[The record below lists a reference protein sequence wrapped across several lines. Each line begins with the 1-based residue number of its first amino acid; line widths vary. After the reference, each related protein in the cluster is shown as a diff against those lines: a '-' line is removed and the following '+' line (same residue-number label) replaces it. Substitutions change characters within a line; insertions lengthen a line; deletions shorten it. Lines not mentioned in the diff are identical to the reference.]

1 MVILLRRAEGRETF
15 YRLLEWDKG
24 QAASERLAAL
34 ILEQEGFRDIDPSHP
49 LGGKDGGKDMLCEFN
64 NFKWI
69 GAAYFPRGQQSFNEI
84 KKKYRHDLEGVYRN
98 EAKGIAFITNQ
109 ELSLMERKI
118 LEEMDKTVDVRIY
131 HLERIANILNTP
143 KMYGIR
149 LEYLEIEMTKEEQL
163 SYFSYVNEQG
173 ITRKIGRASCR
184 ERVYASILNQT
195 EQISVFDDT
204 EEVRTLKEVL
214 EAENMFLD
222 KIWFDRHLS
231 LEYRIEQG
239 IEDVNPE
246 IWKGAMESARKVI
259 EKYGEENLGPY
270 SDFEWG
276 MLNGKLSAL
285 RWVLGYEWD
294 MLDT

>member
-1 MVILLRRAEGRETF
+1 MRRAEGRETF

-64 NFKWI
+64 GFKWI
-69 GAAYFPRGQQSFNEI
+69 GAAYFPRGQQNFSAI
-84 KKKYRHDLEGVYRN
+84 KKKYRHDLEGAYRN
-98 EAKGIAFITNQ
+98 GAKGIAFITNQ
-109 ELSLMERKI
+109 ELSLMERKT
-118 LEEMDKTVDVRIY
+118 LEETDETLDVRIY
-131 HLERIANILNTP
+131 HLERIANILNMP

-163 SYFSYVNEQG
+163 AYFSYVNEQG
-173 ITRKIGRASCR
+173 ITRI
-184 ERVYASILNQT
+184 ERKLDDLCENIRNRS
-195 EQISVFDDT
+195 ERISVFDDI
-204 EEVRTLKEVL
+204 EGDEVRTLEDVL
-214 EAENMFLD
+214 EAENMFFD

-239 IEDVNPE
+239 MEDVNLE
-246 IWKGAMESARKVI
+246 IWQGAMESARKVI

-285 RWVLGYEWD
+285 RWVLGDEWD

>member
-1 MVILLRRAEGRETF
+1 MILLRRTEGRETF

-64 NFKWI
+64 SFKWI
-69 GAAYFPRGQQSFNEI
+69 GAVYFPRGQQSFNEI

-118 LEEMDKTVDVRIY
+118 LEEMDETVDVRIY
-131 HLERIANILNTP
+131 HLERIVNILNTP

-173 ITRKIGRASCR
+173 ITRIEQKLDDL
-184 ERVYASILNQT
+184 YANIRNQT
-195 EQISVFDDT
+195 EKISVFDDT
-204 EEVRTLKEVL
+204 EEEVRTLKEVL
-214 EAENMFLD
+214 EAENMFFD

-246 IWKGAMESARKVI
+246 IWKSAMEAARKVI

-285 RWVLGYEWD
+285 RWVLGCEWD

>member
-1 MVILLRRAEGRETF
+1 MRRAEGRETF

-64 NFKWI
+64 GFRWI
-69 GAAYFPRGQQSFNEI
+69 GAVYFPRGQQNFSAI
-84 KKKYRHDLEGVYRN
+84 KKKYRHDLEGAYRN
-98 EAKGIAFITNQ
+98 GAKGIAFITNQ
-109 ELSLMERKI
+109 ELSLMERKT
-118 LEEMDKTVDVRIY
+118 LEETDEAIDVRIY
-131 HLERIANILNTP
+131 HLERIANILNMP
-143 KMYGIR
+143 KMYGTR

-163 SYFSYVNEQG
+163 AYFSYVNEQG
-173 ITRKIGRASCR
+173 ITRI
-184 ERVYASILNQT
+184 ERKLDDLCENIRNRS
-195 EQISVFDDT
+195 ERISVFNDT
-204 EEVRTLKEVL
+204 EEDEVRTLEEVL
-214 EAENMFLD
+214 EAENMFFD

-239 IEDVNPE
+239 MEDVNPE
-246 IWKGAMESARKVI
+246 IWQGAMESARKVI

-285 RWVLGYEWD
+285 RWVLGDEWD

>member
-1 MVILLRRAEGRETF
+1 MRRAEGRETF

-24 QAASERLAAL
+24 QATSERLAAL

-69 GAAYFPRGQQSFNEI
+69 GAAYFPRSQQSFNEI

-173 ITRKIGRASCR
+173 ITRIEQKLDDLCANIR
-184 ERVYASILNQT
+184 NQT
-195 EQISVFDDT
+195 EKISVFDDT
-204 EEVRTLKEVL
+204 EEEVRTLKEVL
-214 EAENMFLD
+214 EAENMFFD

-246 IWKGAMESARKVI
+246 IWKGAMEAARKVI

-285 RWVLGYEWD
+285 RWVLGCEWD

>member
-1 MVILLRRAEGRETF
+1 MRRAEGRETF

-24 QAASERLAAL
+24 QAASEGLAAL

-64 NFKWI
+64 GYKWI
-69 GAAYFPRGQQSFNEI
+69 GAVYFPRWQQIFSAI
-84 KKKYRHDLEGVYRN
+84 KKKYRHDLEGAYRN
-98 EAKGIAFITNQ
+98 GAKGIAFITNQ
-109 ELSLMERKI
+109 ELSLMERKT
-118 LEEMDKTVDVRIY
+118 LEETDEALDVRIY
-131 HLERIANILNTP
+131 HLERIANILNMP

-163 SYFSYVNEQG
+163 AYFSYVNEQG
-173 ITRKIGRASCR
+173 ITRI
-184 ERVYASILNQT
+184 ERKLDDLCENIRNRS
-195 EQISVFDDT
+195 ERISVFNDT
-204 EEVRTLKEVL
+204 EEDEVRTLEEVL
-214 EAENMFLD
+214 EAENMFFD

-239 IEDVNPE
+239 MEDVNPE
-246 IWKGAMESARKVI
+246 IWQGAMESARKVI

-270 SDFEWG
+270 SDFKWG

-285 RWVLGYEWD
+285 RWVLGDEWD

>member
-1 MVILLRRAEGRETF
+1 MRRAEGRETF

-64 NFKWI
+64 GFKWI
-69 GAAYFPRGQQSFNEI
+69 GAVYFPRGQQSFSAI
-84 KKKYRHDLEGVYRN
+84 KKKYRYDLEGVYRN
-98 EAKGIAFITNQ
+98 GAKGIAFITNQ
-109 ELSLMERKI
+109 ELSLMERKT
-118 LEEMDKTVDVRIY
+118 LEETDDTLDVRIY
-131 HLERIANILNTP
+131 HLERIANILNMP

-163 SYFSYVNEQG
+163 AYFSYINEQG
-173 ITRKIGRASCR
+173 ITRI
-184 ERVYASILNQT
+184 ERKLDDLCENIRNRSERIP
-195 EQISVFDDT
+195 VFDDT
-204 EEVRTLKEVL
+204 EGDEVRTLEEVL
-214 EAENMFLD
+214 EAENMFFD

-239 IEDVNPE
+239 MEDVNPE
-246 IWKGAMESARKVI
+246 IWQGAMESARKVI

-285 RWVLGYEWD
+285 RWVLGDEWD

>member
-1 MVILLRRAEGRETF
+1 MILLRRAEGRETF

-24 QAASERLAAL
+24 QATSERLAAL

-69 GAAYFPRGQQSFNEI
+69 GAAYFPRSQQSFNEI

-173 ITRKIGRASCR
+173 ITRIEQKLDDLCANIR
-184 ERVYASILNQT
+184 NQT
-195 EQISVFDDT
+195 EKISVFDDT
-204 EEVRTLKEVL
+204 EEEVRTLKEVL
-214 EAENMFLD
+214 EAENMFFD

-246 IWKGAMESARKVI
+246 IWKGAMEAARKVI

-285 RWVLGYEWD
+285 RWVLGCEWD

>member
-1 MVILLRRAEGRETF
+1 MRRAEGRETF
-15 YRLLEWDKG
+15 HRLLEWEKG

-64 NFKWI
+64 GFKWI
-69 GAAYFPRGQQSFNEI
+69 GAVYFPRGQQNFSEI
-84 KKKYRHDLEGVYRN
+84 KKKYRHDLEGAYRN
-98 EAKGIAFITNQ
+98 GAKGIAFITNQ
-109 ELSLMERKI
+109 ELSLMERKT
-118 LEEMDKTVDVRIY
+118 LEETDKTLDVRIY
-131 HLERIANILNTP
+131 HLERIADILNTP

-163 SYFSYVNEQG
+163 AYFSYVNEQG
-173 ITRKIGRASCR
+173 ITRIERKLDDLCENIRNQSGR
-184 ERVYASILNQT
+184 
-195 EQISVFDDT
+195 ISVFDDT
-204 EEVRTLKEVL
+204 EGEEVRTLKEVL
-214 EAENMFLD
+214 EAESMFFD

-239 IEDVNPE
+239 TENINPE
-246 IWKGAMESARKVI
+246 IWQGAMEAARKVI

-285 RWVLGYEWD
+285 RWVLGDKWD

>member
-69 GAAYFPRGQQSFNEI
+69 GAAYFPRGQQSFDEI

-173 ITRKIGRASCR
+173 ITRIEQKLDDLC
-184 ERVYASILNQT
+184 ASILNQT

>member
-131 HLERIANILNTP
+131 HLERIANIFNTP

-173 ITRKIGRASCR
+173 ITRIEQKLDNLC
-184 ERVYASILNQT
+184 ASILNQT
-195 EQISVFDDT
+195 EQISVFDDAE

-214 EAENMFLD
+214 EAENMFFD
-222 KIWFDRHLS
+222 KIWLDRHLS

-246 IWKGAMESARKVI
+246 IRKGAMESARKVI

>member
-1 MVILLRRAEGRETF
+1 MRRAEGRETF

-64 NFKWI
+64 GFKWI
-69 GAAYFPRGQQSFNEI
+69 GAAYFPRGQQNFSAI
-84 KKKYRHDLEGVYRN
+84 KKKYRHDLEGAYRN
-98 EAKGIAFITNQ
+98 GAKGIAFITNQ
-109 ELSLMERKI
+109 ELSLMERKT
-118 LEEMDKTVDVRIY
+118 LEETDEAIDVRIY
-131 HLERIANILNTP
+131 HLERIANILNMP

-163 SYFSYVNEQG
+163 AYFSYVNEQG
-173 ITRKIGRASCR
+173 ITRI
-184 ERVYASILNQT
+184 ERKLDDLCENIRNRS
-195 EQISVFDDT
+195 ERISVFNDT
-204 EEVRTLKEVL
+204 EEDEVRTLEEVL
-214 EAENMFLD
+214 EAENMFFD

-239 IEDVNPE
+239 MEDVNPE
-246 IWKGAMESARKVI
+246 IWQGAMESARKVI

-285 RWVLGYEWD
+285 RWVLGDEWD

>member
-64 NFKWI
+64 GFKWI
-69 GAAYFPRGQQSFNEI
+69 GAAYFPRGQQNFSAI
-84 KKKYRHDLEGVYRN
+84 KKKYRHDLEGAYRN
-98 EAKGIAFITNQ
+98 GAKGIAFITNQ
-109 ELSLMERKI
+109 ELSLMERKT
-118 LEEMDKTVDVRIY
+118 LEETDETLDVRIY
-131 HLERIANILNTP
+131 HLERIANILNMP

-163 SYFSYVNEQG
+163 AYFSYVNEQG
-173 ITRKIGRASCR
+173 ITRI
-184 ERVYASILNQT
+184 ERKLDDLCENIRNRS
-195 EQISVFDDT
+195 ERISVFDDI
-204 EEVRTLKEVL
+204 EGDEVRTLEDVL
-214 EAENMFLD
+214 EAENMFFD

-239 IEDVNPE
+239 MEDVNPE
-246 IWKGAMESARKVI
+246 IWQGAMESARKVI

-285 RWVLGYEWD
+285 RWVLGDEWD

>member
-1 MVILLRRAEGRETF
+1 MRRAKGRETF

-64 NFKWI
+64 GFRWI
-69 GAAYFPRGQQSFNEI
+69 GAVYFPRGQQNFSAI
-84 KKKYRHDLEGVYRN
+84 KKKYRHDLEGAYRN
-98 EAKGIAFITNQ
+98 GAKGIAFITNQ
-109 ELSLMERKI
+109 ELSLMERKT
-118 LEEMDKTVDVRIY
+118 LEETDEAIDVRIY
-131 HLERIANILNTP
+131 HLERIANILNMP

-163 SYFSYVNEQG
+163 AYFSYVNEQG
-173 ITRKIGRASCR
+173 ITRI
-184 ERVYASILNQT
+184 ERKLDDLCENIRNRS
-195 EQISVFDDT
+195 ERISVFNDT
-204 EEVRTLKEVL
+204 EEDEVRTLEEVL
-214 EAENMFLD
+214 EAENMFFD

-239 IEDVNPE
+239 MEDVNPE
-246 IWKGAMESARKVI
+246 IWQGAMESARKVI

-285 RWVLGYEWD
+285 R
-294 MLDT
+294 

>member
-1 MVILLRRAEGRETF
+1 MRRAEGRETF

-64 NFKWI
+64 GFRWI
-69 GAAYFPRGQQSFNEI
+69 GAVYFPRGQQNFSAI
-84 KKKYRHDLEGVYRN
+84 KKKYRHDLEGAYRN
-98 EAKGIAFITNQ
+98 GAKGIAFITNQ
-109 ELSLMERKI
+109 ELSLMERKT
-118 LEEMDKTVDVRIY
+118 LEETDDTLDVRIY
-131 HLERIANILNTP
+131 HLERIANILNMP

-163 SYFSYVNEQG
+163 AYFSYVNEQG
-173 ITRKIGRASCR
+173 ITRI
-184 ERVYASILNQT
+184 ERKLDDLYENIRNRS
-195 EQISVFDDT
+195 ERISVFDDI
-204 EEVRTLKEVL
+204 EGDEVRTLEDVL
-214 EAENMFLD
+214 EAENMFFD

-239 IEDVNPE
+239 MEDVNPE
-246 IWKGAMESARKVI
+246 IWQGAMKSARKVI

-285 RWVLGYEWD
+285 RWVLGDEWD

>member
-1 MVILLRRAEGRETF
+1 MRRAEGRETF

-64 NFKWI
+64 GFKWI
-69 GAAYFPRGQQSFNEI
+69 GAAYFPRGQQNFSAI
-84 KKKYRHDLEGVYRN
+84 KKKYRHDLEGAYRN
-98 EAKGIAFITNQ
+98 GAKGIAFITNQ
-109 ELSLMERKI
+109 ELSLMERKT
-118 LEEMDKTVDVRIY
+118 LEETDETLDVRIY
-131 HLERIANILNTP
+131 HLERIANILNMP

-163 SYFSYVNEQG
+163 AYFSYVNEQG
-173 ITRKIGRASCR
+173 ITRI
-184 ERVYASILNQT
+184 ERKLDDLCENIRNRS
-195 EQISVFDDT
+195 ERISVFDDT
-204 EEVRTLKEVL
+204 EGDEVRTLEDVL
-214 EAENMFLD
+214 EAENMFFD

-239 IEDVNPE
+239 MEDVNPE
-246 IWKGAMESARKVI
+246 IWQGAMESARKVI

-270 SDFEWG
+270 RDFEWG
-276 MLNGKLSAL
+276 MLYGKLSAL
-285 RWVLGYEWD
+285 RWVLGDEWD

>member
-1 MVILLRRAEGRETF
+1 MRRAKGRETF

-64 NFKWI
+64 GFRWI
-69 GAAYFPRGQQSFNEI
+69 GAVYFPRGQQNFSAI
-84 KKKYRHDLEGVYRN
+84 KKKYRHDLEGAYRN
-98 EAKGIAFITNQ
+98 GAKGIAFITNQ
-109 ELSLMERKI
+109 ELSLMERKT
-118 LEEMDKTVDVRIY
+118 LEETDEAIDVRIY
-131 HLERIANILNTP
+131 HLERIANILNMP

-163 SYFSYVNEQG
+163 AYFSYVNEQG
-173 ITRKIGRASCR
+173 ITRI
-184 ERVYASILNQT
+184 ERKLDDLCENIRNRS
-195 EQISVFDDT
+195 ERISVFNDT
-204 EEVRTLKEVL
+204 EEDEVRTLEEVL
-214 EAENMFLD
+214 EAENMFFD

-239 IEDVNPE
+239 MEDVNPE
-246 IWKGAMESARKVI
+246 IWQGAMESARKVI

-285 RWVLGYEWD
+285 RWVLGDEWD

>member
-1 MVILLRRAEGRETF
+1 MRRAEGRETF

-64 NFKWI
+64 GFKWI
-69 GAAYFPRGQQSFNEI
+69 GAAYFPRGQQNFSAI
-84 KKKYRHDLEGVYRN
+84 KKKYRHDLEGAYRN
-98 EAKGIAFITNQ
+98 GAKGIAFITNQ
-109 ELSLMERKI
+109 ELLLMERKT
-118 LEEMDKTVDVRIY
+118 LEETDETLDVRIY
-131 HLERIANILNTP
+131 HLERIANILNMP

-163 SYFSYVNEQG
+163 AYFSYVNEQG
-173 ITRKIGRASCR
+173 ITRI
-184 ERVYASILNQT
+184 ERKLDDLCENIRNRS
-195 EQISVFDDT
+195 ERISVFDDI
-204 EEVRTLKEVL
+204 EGDEVRTLEDVL
-214 EAENMFLD
+214 EAENMFFD

-239 IEDVNPE
+239 MEDVNPE
-246 IWKGAMESARKVI
+246 IWQGAMESARKVI

-285 RWVLGYEWD
+285 RWVLGDEWD

>member
-173 ITRKIGRASCR
+173 ITRIEQKLDDLC
-184 ERVYASILNQT
+184 ASILNQT

-214 EAENMFLD
+214 EAENMFFD

-246 IWKGAMESARKVI
+246 IWKGAMEGAKKVI

-285 RWVLGYEWD
+285 RWVLGCEWD

>member
-34 ILEQEGFRDIDPSHP
+34 ILERGGFRDIDSSHP

-69 GAAYFPRGQQSFNEI
+69 GAAYFPRGQQSFDEI

-149 LEYLEIEMTKEEQL
+149 LEYLKIEMTKEEQL

-173 ITRKIGRASCR
+173 ITRIEQKLDDLC
-184 ERVYASILNQT
+184 VSILNQT
-195 EQISVFDDT
+195 EQISAFDDT

-214 EAENMFLD
+214 EAENMFFD

-270 SDFEWG
+270 SDFE
-276 MLNGKLSAL
+276 
-285 RWVLGYEWD
+285 
-294 MLDT
+294 

>member
-1 MVILLRRAEGRETF
+1 MRRAEGRETF

-64 NFKWI
+64 GFKWI
-69 GAAYFPRGQQSFNEI
+69 GAAYFPRGQQNFSAI
-84 KKKYRHDLEGVYRN
+84 KKKYRHDLEGAYRN
-98 EAKGIAFITNQ
+98 GAKGIAFITNQ
-109 ELSLMERKI
+109 ELSLMERKT
-118 LEEMDKTVDVRIY
+118 LEETDETLDVRIY
-131 HLERIANILNTP
+131 HLERIANILNMP

-163 SYFSYVNEQG
+163 AYFSYVNEQG
-173 ITRKIGRASCR
+173 ITRI
-184 ERVYASILNQT
+184 ERKLDDLCENIRNRS
-195 EQISVFDDT
+195 ERISVFDDI
-204 EEVRTLKEVL
+204 EGDEVRTLEDVL
-214 EAENMFLD
+214 EAENMFFD

-239 IEDVNPE
+239 MKDVNPE
-246 IWKGAMESARKVI
+246 IWQGAMESARKVI

-285 RWVLGYEWD
+285 RWVLGDEWD

>member
-1 MVILLRRAEGRETF
+1 MRRAEGRETF

-149 LEYLEIEMTKEEQL
+149 LEYLEIEMTKEEQPA
-163 SYFSYVNEQG
+163 YFSYVNEQG
-173 ITRKIGRASCR
+173 ITRI
-184 ERVYASILNQT
+184 ERKLDDLCENIRNRS
-195 EQISVFDDT
+195 ERISVFDDT
-204 EEVRTLKEVL
+204 EGDEVRTLEEVL

-231 LEYRIEQG
+231 LEYRIDQG
-239 IEDVNPE
+239 MEDVNSE
-246 IWKGAMESARKVI
+246 IWQGAMESARKVI

-285 RWVLGYEWD
+285 RWVLGDEWD

>member
-1 MVILLRRAEGRETF
+1 MKHG
-15 YRLLEWDKG
+15 
-24 QAASERLAAL
+24 
-34 ILEQEGFRDIDPSHP
+34 
-49 LGGKDGGKDMLCEFN
+49 
-64 NFKWI
+64 
-69 GAAYFPRGQQSFNEI
+69 
-84 KKKYRHDLEGVYRN
+84 KKYQDSAKLVNTANLYEAAEALDLCVKT
-98 EAKGIAFITNQ
+98 AKA
-109 ELSLMERKI
+109 K
-118 LEEMDKTVDVRIY
+118 
-131 HLERIANILNTP
+131 
-143 KMYGIR
+143 
-149 LEYLEIEMTKEEQL
+149 
-163 SYFSYVNEQG
+163 
-173 ITRKIGRASCR
+173 
-184 ERVYASILNQT
+184 
-195 EQISVFDDT
+195 FDET
-204 EEVRTLKEVL
+204 EEERPLKEVL

>member
-173 ITRKIGRASCR
+173 ITRIEQKLDDLCANIR
-184 ERVYASILNQT
+184 NQT
-195 EQISVFDDT
+195 EKISVFDDT
-204 EEVRTLKEVL
+204 EEEVRTLKEVL
-214 EAENMFLD
+214 EAENMFFD

-239 IEDVNPE
+239 IKDVNPE
-246 IWKGAMESARKVI
+246 IWKGAMEAARKVI

-285 RWVLGYEWD
+285 RWVLGCEWD

>member
-1 MVILLRRAEGRETF
+1 MGQRTSGIGKAGSIDFRAG
-15 YRLLEWDKG
+15 
-24 QAASERLAAL
+24 
-34 ILEQEGFRDIDPSHP
+34 GFRDIDSSHP

-118 LEEMDKTVDVRIY
+118 LEKMDKTVDVRIY
-131 HLERIANILNTP
+131 HLERIANIFNTP

-173 ITRKIGRASCR
+173 ITRIEQKLDNLC
-184 ERVYASILNQT
+184 ASILNQT
-195 EQISVFDDT
+195 EQISVFDDAE

>member
-1 MVILLRRAEGRETF
+1 MRRAEGRETF

-64 NFKWI
+64 GFKWI
-69 GAAYFPRGQQSFNEI
+69 GAVYFPRGQQSFSAI
-84 KKKYRHDLEGVYRN
+84 KKKYRYDLEGVYRN
-98 EAKGIAFITNQ
+98 GAKGIAFITNQ
-109 ELSLMERKI
+109 ELSLMERKT
-118 LEEMDKTVDVRIY
+118 LEETDDTLDVRIY
-131 HLERIANILNTP
+131 HLERIANILNMP

-163 SYFSYVNEQG
+163 AYFSYINEQG
-173 ITRKIGRASCR
+173 ITRI
-184 ERVYASILNQT
+184 ERKLDDLCENIRNRS
-195 EQISVFDDT
+195 ERISVFDDT
-204 EEVRTLKEVL
+204 EGDEVRTLEEVL
-214 EAENMFLD
+214 EAENMFFD

-239 IEDVNPE
+239 MEDVNPE
-246 IWKGAMESARKVI
+246 IWQGAMESARKVI

-285 RWVLGYEWD
+285 RWVLGDEWD

>member
-1 MVILLRRAEGRETF
+1 MRRAEGRETF

-64 NFKWI
+64 GFKWI
-69 GAAYFPRGQQSFNEI
+69 GAAYFPRGQQNFSAI
-84 KKKYRHDLEGVYRN
+84 KKKYRHDLEGAYRN
-98 EAKGIAFITNQ
+98 GAKGIAFITNQ
-109 ELSLMERKI
+109 ELSLMERKT
-118 LEEMDKTVDVRIY
+118 LEETDEALDVRIY
-131 HLERIANILNTP
+131 HLERIANILNMP

-163 SYFSYVNEQG
+163 AYFSYVNEQG
-173 ITRKIGRASCR
+173 ITRI
-184 ERVYASILNQT
+184 ERKLDDLCENIRNRS
-195 EQISVFDDT
+195 ERISVFDDT
-204 EEVRTLKEVL
+204 EGDEVRTLEDVL
-214 EAENMFLD
+214 EAENMFFD

-239 IEDVNPE
+239 MEDVNPE
-246 IWKGAMESARKVI
+246 IWQGAMESARKVI

-285 RWVLGYEWD
+285 RWVLGDEWD

>member
-64 NFKWI
+64 GFKWI
-69 GAAYFPRGQQSFNEI
+69 GAAYFPRGQQNFSAI
-84 KKKYRHDLEGVYRN
+84 KKKYRHDLEGAYRN
-98 EAKGIAFITNQ
+98 GAKGIAFITNQ
-109 ELSLMERKI
+109 ELSLMERKT
-118 LEEMDKTVDVRIY
+118 LEETDETLDVRIY
-131 HLERIANILNTP
+131 HLERIANILNMP

-163 SYFSYVNEQG
+163 AYFSYINEQG
-173 ITRKIGRASCR
+173 ITRI
-184 ERVYASILNQT
+184 ERKLDDLCENIRNRS
-195 EQISVFDDT
+195 ERISVFDDI
-204 EEVRTLKEVL
+204 EGDEVRTLEDVL
-214 EAENMFLD
+214 EAENMFFD

-239 IEDVNPE
+239 MEDVNPE
-246 IWKGAMESARKVI
+246 IWQGAMESARKVI

-285 RWVLGYEWD
+285 RWVLGDEWD